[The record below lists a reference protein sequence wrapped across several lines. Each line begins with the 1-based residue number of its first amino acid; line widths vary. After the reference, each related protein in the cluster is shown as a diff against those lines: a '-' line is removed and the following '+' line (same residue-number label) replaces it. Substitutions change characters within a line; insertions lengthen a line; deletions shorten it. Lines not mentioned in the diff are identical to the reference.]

1 MLKLAAFALLT
12 TVALSS
18 TKTLSLDY
26 GSLLNG
32 ADSLL
37 DDFPGLADNTKNT
50 LKLAK
55 KVNQKLNSSDKLD
68 FSRFFKFI
76 ADHGRDYSD
85 ESTLRTRFSHFQD
98 TLQQISQLN
107 SQHKHATFGINKFSD
122 LSPEEF
128 LNQSAGTKPAN
139 VTNGIPYWTLKYSR
153 AKRSTSGCNSPSTFD
168 WRDEGA
174 YTEVKDQGSCGDC
187 YVFSSIAAVEAVY
200 IIANNISQELSEQQT
215 LSCNPDSGNYG
226 CDGGV
231 VSWTL
236 DAIIS
241 AGVDYEEDY
250 PYTNGNSTVAEA
262 CIEGKAR
269 YQRISTY
276 TYTTQ
281 YDEVELVNAVY
292 KLGPAIVVID
302 ATNLQSYQSGVLEPV
317 EPEAGWT
324 INHGVTI
331 FGYGED
337 DDVPFW
343 SIKNSWGADWGESG
357 YFRLLRGNNSLDV
370 AWQPIIPIV

>member
-139 VTNGIPYWTLKYSR
+139 VTNGIPYWT
-153 AKRSTSGCNSPSTFD
+153 P
-168 WRDEGA
+168 
-174 YTEVKDQGSCGDC
+174 EVKDQGSCGDS